1 MQVLKDLKRYP
12 SEKMLAAREII
23 LEILE
28 ILEILLHLCRAR
40 APDLA
45 RSGSGDSE
53 LFRLILLQT
62 IGIAGDRPPRYGEK
76 AGHCGRQA
84 PALR

>member
-1 MQVLKDLKRYP
+1 MQVLKDLNRYP

-28 ILEILLHLCRAR
+28 ILLHLCRSR
-40 APDLA
+40 SPDLDPFY
-45 RSGSGDSE
+45 RGGGDPE
-53 LFRLILLQT
+53 LLRLILLQT
-62 IGIAGDRPPRYGEK
+62 IGIAEDRPPHYGEK
-76 AGHCGRQA
+76 AGHCGGQA